1 MKLTDYDYICN
12 MIGSLSGI
20 PVRIYKEDT
29 VVFFYSTVNLV
40 RDPVSIYQSDIL
52 AISDRIGYFLTDHFS
67 YYGIINTDQYK
78 IVIGPTRQVSDSTPA
93 LRGLAS
99 QLDIPTEDMD
109 DFIIAMH
116 QIVHIPLERLMQILC
131 FLNYALNNEKYFL
144 QDYFIDDS
152 LQEKLNEAMTRQ
164 DADRIFSNNL
174 PEQNILLHNT
184 YDLERNIMNMIR
196 KGDSVSLSKLL
207 KNSSGFNIGMMADHP
222 LRQSKNTFI
231 VIVTLASRS
240 AIQGGMDPDDAFT
253 LSDEYIQKC
262 ELLNDFYQ
270 INNLRYLMMMD
281 FTKRVNQLQEG
292 SQTSQLVAAVTNYI
306 NHHISEP
313 ITVEAMSKEFFM
325 SRSYLSKRF
334 KAESNITLTDFI
346 LSKKTEEAKRLLRYT
361 NNSLTAISLYLGF
374 SSPGHFSRVFRKY
387 VSITPNEY
395 RKKYI
400 N

>member
-29 VVFFYSTVNLV
+29 VVFYYSMVNLV

>member
-29 VVFFYSTVNLV
+29 VVFYYSTVNLV

>member
-29 VVFFYSTVNLV
+29 VVFYYSTVNLV

-67 YYGIINTDQYK
+67 YYGIINTNQYK

-231 VIVTLASRS
+231 VIATLASRS

>member
-1 MKLTDYDYICN
+1 
-12 MIGSLSGI
+12 
-20 PVRIYKEDT
+20 
-29 VVFFYSTVNLV
+29 
-40 RDPVSIYQSDIL
+40 
-52 AISDRIGYFLTDHFS
+52 
-67 YYGIINTDQYK
+67 
-78 IVIGPTRQVSDSTPA
+78 
-93 LRGLAS
+93 
-99 QLDIPTEDMD
+99 
-109 DFIIAMH
+109 
-116 QIVHIPLERLMQILC
+116 
-131 FLNYALNNEKYFL
+131 
-144 QDYFIDDS
+144 
-152 LQEKLNEAMTRQ
+152 
-164 DADRIFSNNL
+164 
-174 PEQNILLHNT
+174 
-184 YDLERNIMNMIR
+184 
-196 KGDSVSLSKLL
+196 
-207 KNSSGFNIGMMADHP
+207 MMADNP

-231 VIVTLASRS
+231 VIATLASRS

-346 LSKKTEEAKRLLRYT
+346 LSQKTEEAKRLLRYT

>member
-1 MKLTDYDYICN
+1 MQLTDYDYICN
-12 MIGSLSGI
+12 MIGSLSEI

-29 VVFFYSTVNLV
+29 VVFYYSTVNLV
-40 RDPVSIYQSDIL
+40 KDPVSIYQSDIL

-67 YYGIINTDQYK
+67 YYGIINTDEYK

-93 LRGLAS
+93 FRELAS
-99 QLDIPTEDMD
+99 RLDIPKEDMD

-131 FLNYALNNEKYFL
+131 FLNYALNNEKFFL

-196 KGDSVSLSKLL
+196 KGDSVSLSELL
-207 KNSSGFNIGMMADHP
+207 KKSSGFNIGMMADNP

-231 VIVTLASRS
+231 VIATLASRS

-281 FTKRVNQLQEG
+281 FTKHVNQLQEG

>member
-1 MKLTDYDYICN
+1 MKSIDYNYIAI
-12 MIGSLSGI
+12 MINRFSGV
-20 PVRIYKEDT
+20 PVRIYKDNKLT
-29 VVFFYSTVNLV
+29 FYHSSVNLIK
-40 RDPVSIYQSDIL
+40 DPISLYQSDIL
-52 AISDRIGYFLTDHFS
+52 NISEHIGYFFTVHFS
-67 YYGIINTDQYK
+67 YYGIVNSNEYK
-78 IVIGPTRQVSDSTPA
+78 IVMGPTRQVSDSTPA
-93 LRGLAS
+93 LRELAS
-99 QLDIPTEDMD
+99 QLDIPKEDMD
-109 DFIIAMH
+109 DFIIAMR

-131 FLNYALNNEKYFL
+131 FLNYALNNEKCFL

-152 LQEKLNEAMTRQ
+152 LQEKLYEAMTRQ

-196 KGDSVSLSKLL
+196 KGDSVSLSELL
-207 KNSSGFNIGMMADHP
+207 KKSSGFNIGMMADNP
-222 LRQSKNTFI
+222 LRQSKNIFI
-231 VIVTLASRS
+231 VIATLASRS

-262 ELLNDFYQ
+262 EILNDFYQ

-313 ITVEAMSKEFFM
+313 ITVVAMSKEFFM

>member
-1 MKLTDYDYICN
+1 MQLTDYDYICN

-29 VVFFYSTVNLV
+29 VVFYYSTVNLV
-40 RDPVSIYQSDIL
+40 KDPVSIYQSDIL

-93 LRGLAS
+93 LRELAS
-99 QLDIPTEDMD
+99 QLDIPKEDMD

-131 FLNYALNNEKYFL
+131 FLNYALNNEKCFL

-152 LQEKLNEAMTRQ
+152 LQEKLYEAMTRQ

-196 KGDSVSLSKLL
+196 KGDSVSLSELL
-207 KNSSGFNIGMMADHP
+207 KKSSGFNIGMMADNP

-231 VIVTLASRS
+231 VIATLASRS

-346 LSKKTEEAKRLLRYT
+346 LSQKTEEAKRLLRYT
-361 NNSLTAISLYLGF
+361 NNSLIAISLYLGF

>member
-29 VVFFYSTVNLV
+29 VVFYYSTVNLV

-67 YYGIINTDQYK
+67 YYGIINTDEYK

-93 LRGLAS
+93 FRELAS
-99 QLDIPTEDMD
+99 RLDIPKEDMD

-174 PEQNILLHNT
+174 PEQNIWLHNT

-196 KGDSVSLSKLL
+196 KGDSVSLSELL
-207 KNSSGFNIGMMADHP
+207 KNSSGFNIGMMADNP

-231 VIVTLASRS
+231 VIATLASRS

-281 FTKRVNQLQEG
+281 FTKHVDQLQEG

>member
-1 MKLTDYDYICN
+1 
-12 MIGSLSGI
+12 
-20 PVRIYKEDT
+20 
-29 VVFFYSTVNLV
+29 
-40 RDPVSIYQSDIL
+40 
-52 AISDRIGYFLTDHFS
+52 
-67 YYGIINTDQYK
+67 
-78 IVIGPTRQVSDSTPA
+78 
-93 LRGLAS
+93 
-99 QLDIPTEDMD
+99 
-109 DFIIAMH
+109 
-116 QIVHIPLERLMQILC
+116 MQILC
-131 FLNYALNNEKYFL
+131 FLNYALNNEKFFL

-196 KGDSVSLSKLL
+196 KGDSVSLSELL
-207 KNSSGFNIGMMADHP
+207 KKSSGFNIGMMADNP

-231 VIVTLASRS
+231 VIATLASRS

-281 FTKRVNQLQEG
+281 FTKHVNQLQEG

>member
-1 MKLTDYDYICN
+1 MCN
-12 MIGSLSGI
+12 
-20 PVRIYKEDT
+20 
-29 VVFFYSTVNLV
+29 
-40 RDPVSIYQSDIL
+40 
-52 AISDRIGYFLTDHFS
+52 
-67 YYGIINTDQYK
+67 
-78 IVIGPTRQVSDSTPA
+78 
-93 LRGLAS
+93 
-99 QLDIPTEDMD
+99 
-109 DFIIAMH
+109 
-116 QIVHIPLERLMQILC
+116 
-131 FLNYALNNEKYFL
+131 
-144 QDYFIDDS
+144 
-152 LQEKLNEAMTRQ
+152 
-164 DADRIFSNNL
+164 
-174 PEQNILLHNT
+174 
-184 YDLERNIMNMIR
+184 
-196 KGDSVSLSKLL
+196 
-207 KNSSGFNIGMMADHP
+207 
-222 LRQSKNTFI
+222 
-231 VIVTLASRS
+231 ASRS

>member
-29 VVFFYSTVNLV
+29 VVFYYSTVNLV

-184 YDLERNIMNMIR
+184 YDLERNIMNLIR

>member
-29 VVFFYSTVNLV
+29 VVFYYSTVNLV

-52 AISDRIGYFLTDHFS
+52 AISNRIGYFLTDHFS